1 MINFLRI
8 RILSL
13 SLFLFH
19 LSYRSKKKKEEI
31 RDSRRNIGVN
41 FNYPATVDF
50 LKKIQ
55 GKILPRE
62 FSRITISTSGGCFE
76 EGAIKKEEKKYNRG
90 RGVYD

>member
-13 SLFLFH
+13 SLS
-19 LSYRSKKKKEEI
+19 SYSIYHTGRRKER

-62 FSRITISTSGGCFE
+62 FSRITISTSGRCFE